1 MYRLEDLNPIQQE
14 AVRHKE
20 GPLLILAGA
29 GSGKTRVLTYRI
41 AHLIAQ
47 GIEPREILA
56 ITFTNKAAREMRERV
71 GVLVGSEGRGL
82 WVSTFHSACVRI
94 LRQEIGNLPGYTRDF
109 IIYDAGDQQAV
120 IKNCLKECNL
130 DEKKFTARAVEAV
143 ISDAKNKLMDC
154 AGFELQAG
162 DYFQRQVARVYR
174 AYQKRLQSSNALDFD
189 DLIMLTVII
198 FRQNPEVL
206 NRYQERFRYI
216 LIDEYQDTNYAQYSL
231 VKLLASRYRNL
242 CVVGDDDQ
250 SVYSWRGADVKN
262 ILDFERDYPEAK
274 VLKLEQN
281 YRSTQTI
288 LKAANCVVSN
298 NEKRKEKSLWTE
310 NPQGHPLVFYVAD
323 DEHDEARY
331 VAERIRLL
339 HNSGRPYNDFAVL
352 YRTNAQSRVLEEKLM
367 KEGIPYRIFSGYKF
381 YERLEI
387 KDILAYLRVLAN
399 PADKVNFARILN
411 VPKEGWA
418 GFL

>member
-352 YRTNAQSRVLEEKLM
+352 YRTNAQSRVLEE
-367 KEGIPYRIFSGYKF
+367 S
-381 YERLEI
+381 
-387 KDILAYLRVLAN
+387 
-399 PADKVNFARILN
+399 
-411 VPKEGWA
+411 
-418 GFL
+418 